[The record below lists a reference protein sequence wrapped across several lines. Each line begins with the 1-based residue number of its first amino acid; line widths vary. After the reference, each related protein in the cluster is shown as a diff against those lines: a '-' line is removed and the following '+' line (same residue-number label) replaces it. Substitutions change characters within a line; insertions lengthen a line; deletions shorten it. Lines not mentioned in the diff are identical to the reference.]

1 MQRIVA
7 IAAFGFGLLLL
18 QLAAGQ
24 EKARRDTLVYS
35 RSSNQWFE
43 GPLASVTISGDG
55 EWAAFA
61 SRQQGVHLIHLKP
74 GEEDRQKLLA
84 GLDKVEFA
92 FFCGPDALARLGQR
106 GSESGWFLRKGENI
120 QLSSL
125 PDDAVLYCSPDGT
138 QFAYYKYRNP
148 ESGLFVGTPGNLSDF
163 QLEGRVIAMA
173 FAPDSSALYA
183 VVFATSGKSS
193 VVRITL
199 RPLATKT
206 IASNLD
212 ANSIPDRMAV
222 SEDGRKLY
230 LALASPGTPNN
241 EARHQPNA
249 DRWLRIYEMD
259 IATGARRV
267 VVESP
272 GQDCNNPQ
280 IAAGNLYW
288 TRNLMETSVVVVPA
302 EGGKAKEVAAGGQ
315 IPMWSPDGRR
325 IGYTFGGFRMADW
338 GLDLDDAV
346 VSVDENGNRAAPPAI
361 IVSGYH
367 EDFPPAWS
375 PDGKWIA
382 FHSHR
387 SKTPVPEYASA
398 GSTDDIYLRR
408 ADDPSAP
415 EMRLTDFGWETGAAY
430 WSPDG
435 QKLLFNS
442 WVRGGE
448 AGIDKAWILTMDP
461 ETGRALRAEML
472 PVSPQIRSASWLAW
486 SPDGKEIAI
495 EDNRGGG
502 DRVLWAVHA
511 NGSDAVKIAEYKG
524 TTYDG
529 LDWTVDGKSI
539 IISAL
544 AGDNLQLFA
553 VPRSGGQPRQ
563 LTHDTGNLMHPRVS
577 PDGRW
582 IAATRIVQ
590 SKQLWRRPLS

>member
-7 IAAFGFGLLLL
+7 IVALGMLFLRLS
-18 QLAAGQ
+18 AGQ
-24 EKARRDTLVYS
+24 EKPRRDSLVYS

-43 GPLASVTISGDG
+43 GPLGSVTLSADG

-61 SRQQGVHLIHLKP
+61 TRGQGVHLIRLKT
-74 GEEDRQKLLA
+74 GEEDPQRMLA
-84 GLDKVEFA
+84 GLDKVDSA
-92 FFCGPDALARLGQR
+92 FFCGPTSLARLGQR
-106 GSESGWFLRKGENI
+106 SSESGWFLRKADNI
-120 QLSSL
+120 QLSGMPGGS
-125 PDDAVLYCSPDGT
+125 VLYCSPDGT
-138 QFAYYKYRNP
+138 QFAYYEARNP
-148 ESGLFVGTPGNLSDF
+148 EGGLYVGTPGNFSDF
-163 QLEGRVIAMA
+163 KLEGRVIAMA
-173 FAPDSSALYA
+173 FAPDESALYVLA
-183 VVFATSGKSS
+183 FPTSGRST

-199 RPLATKT
+199 RPLGTKT

-212 ANSIPDRMAV
+212 ANSVPDRMAV
-222 SEDGRKLY
+222 SDDGKKLY
-230 LALASPGTPNN
+230 LALASDSAADN
-241 EARHQPNA
+241 EARHAPNA
-249 DRWLRIYEMD
+249 ERWLKIYEVD
-259 IATGARRV
+259 IATGARRM

-272 GQDCNNPQ
+272 GQDCNNPL
-280 IAAGNLYW
+280 IAGGNLYW
-288 TRNLMETSVVVVPA
+288 TRNLMQTSVVIVPA
-302 EGGKAKEVAAGGQ
+302 AGGVAKELAEGGQ
-315 IPMWSPDGRR
+315 IPMWSPDGKR

-346 VSVDENGNRAAPPAI
+346 IGVDENADRAAPPAI

-408 ADDPSAP
+408 ADDPNAP
-415 EMRLTDFGWETGAAY
+415 EMRLTDFGWETGPAY

-448 AGIDKAWILTMDP
+448 PGIDKAWILTMDP
-461 ETGRALRAEML
+461 ETGRALKAEML
-472 PVSPQIRSASWLAW
+472 PLSPQIRSASWLAW

-495 EDNRGGG
+495 EDNRGGAG
-502 DRVLWAVHA
+502 RALWVVHA
-511 NGSDAVKIAEYKG
+511 DGSDAVKIADYKG

-529 LDWTVDGKSI
+529 LDWTADGKTI
-539 IISAL
+539 LISAL

-553 VPRSGGQPRQ
+553 VPRAGGPPLQ

>member
-7 IAAFGFGLLLL
+7 IAALGMLLL
-18 QLAAGQ
+18 QLSAGQ
-24 EKARRDTLVYS
+24 EKPRRDTLVFS

-43 GPLASVTISGDG
+43 GPLGSVTVSGNG

-61 SRQQGVHLIHLKP
+61 TRQQGVHLIRLKS
-74 GEEDRQKLLA
+74 GEEDPQKMLG

-92 FFCGPDALARLGQR
+92 FFCGPDWLARLGKR
-106 GSESGWFLRKGENI
+106 SGESGWFLRSGENI

-125 PDDAVLYCSPDGT
+125 PNDAILYCSPDGT
-138 QFAYYKYRNP
+138 QFAYYGARNP
-148 ESGLFVGTPGNLSDF
+148 EAGLFVGTSRNFSDF
-163 QLEGRVIAMA
+163 RLEGRVIAMA
-173 FAPDSSALYA
+173 FAPDDSALY
-183 VVFATSGKSS
+183 VLVFPASGRSS

-199 RPLATKT
+199 RPLGTKT
-206 IASNLD
+206 VASNLD
-212 ANSIPDRMAV
+212 ANSILDRMAV
-222 SEDGRKLY
+222 SDDGKKLY
-230 LALASPGTPNN
+230 LALASNGAPDN
-241 EARHQPNA
+241 EARHAPNA
-249 DRWLRIYEMD
+249 DRWLKIYEMD
-259 IATGARRV
+259 IATGTRRV
-267 VVESP
+267 AVESP
-272 GQDCNNPQ
+272 GQDCNNPL
-280 IAAGNLYW
+280 IAGGNLYW
-288 TRNLMETSVVVVPA
+288 TRNLMQTSVVAVPV
-302 EGGKAKEVAAGGQ
+302 EGGAAKELAAGGQ
-315 IPMWSPDGRR
+315 IPMWSPDGKR
-325 IGYTFGGFRMADW
+325 IGYTFGGFRLADW

-346 VSVDENGNRAAPPAI
+346 IGVDENADRAAPPAI

-375 PDGKWIA
+375 PDGRWIA

-398 GSTDDIYLRR
+398 GSSDDIYLRR
-408 ADDPSAP
+408 ADDPNAP
-415 EMRLTDFGWETGAAY
+415 EMRLTDFGWETGPAY

-472 PVSPQIRSASWLAW
+472 PLSPQIRSTAGLAW

-495 EDNRGGG
+495 EDNRGGA
-502 DRVLWAVHA
+502 DRVLWVVHA
-511 NGSDAVKIAEYKG
+511 DGSHAEKIADYKG
-524 TTYDG
+524 STYDG
-529 LDWTVDGKSI
+529 LDWTMDGKSI

-544 AGDNLQLFA
+544 ADDNLQMFA
-553 VPRSGGQPRQ
+553 VPRAGGTPKQ

-577 PDGRW
+577 PDGKW

>member
-7 IAAFGFGLLLL
+7 IAALGILLV
-18 QLAAGQ
+18 QLTAGQ
-24 EKARRDTLVYS
+24 EKPRRDTLVFS

-43 GPLASVTISGDG
+43 GPLGSVTVSNDG

-61 SRQQGVHLIHLKP
+61 TREQGVHLFRLKT
-74 GEEDRQKLLA
+74 GEEDPHRLLA
-84 GLDKVEFA
+84 GLNKVDFA
-92 FFCGPDALARLGQR
+92 FFCGPESLARLGER
-106 GSESGWFLRKGENI
+106 ASEKGWFLRRGENI

-125 PDDAVLYCSPDGT
+125 PNDAILYCSPDGT
-138 QFAYYKYRNP
+138 QFAYYEARNP
-148 ESGLFVGTPGNLSDF
+148 ASGLFVGTPGNFSDF
-163 QLEGRVIAMA
+163 QLDGRVIAMA
-173 FAPDSSALYA
+173 FAPDDSALYA
-183 VVFATSGKSS
+183 LVFPASGRSS

-199 RPLATKT
+199 RPLGTKT
-206 IASNLD
+206 IATNLD

-222 SEDGRKLY
+222 SDDGKKLY
-230 LALASPGTPNN
+230 LALASEGAANN
-241 EARHQPNA
+241 EARHAPNA
-249 DRWLRIYEMD
+249 DRWLKIYEMD
-259 IATGARRV
+259 FATGSRRV

-272 GQDCNNPQ
+272 GQDCDNPL
-280 IAAGNLYW
+280 IAGGNLYW
-288 TRNLMETSVVVVPA
+288 TRNLMQTSVVVVPA
-302 EGGKAKEVAAGGQ
+302 VGGSAKEVAAGGQ
-315 IPMWSPDGRR
+315 IPMWSPDGKR

-338 GLDLDDAV
+338 GLDSDDAV
-346 VSVDENGNRAAPPAI
+346 IGVDENADRAAPPAI

-367 EDFPPAWS
+367 QDFPPAWS
-375 PDGKWIA
+375 PDGRWIA

-408 ADDPSAP
+408 ADDPNAP
-415 EMRLTDFGWETGAAY
+415 EMRLTDFGWETGPAY

-435 QKLLFNS
+435 QKLLFSS

-448 AGIDKAWILTMDP
+448 PGIDKAWILVMDP

-472 PVSPQIRSASWLAW
+472 PLSPQIRSTAWLAW

-495 EDNRGGG
+495 EDNRGGS
-502 DRVLWAVHA
+502 DRVLWVVNADGSHA
-511 NGSDAVKIAEYKG
+511 ERIADYKG

-529 LDWTVDGKSI
+529 LDWTADGKTI
-539 IISAL
+539 IISAQ

-553 VPRSGGQPRQ
+553 VPRSGGAPKQ

>member
-7 IAAFGFGLLLL
+7 IAALGILFL
-18 QLAAGQ
+18 QLSAGQ
-24 EKARRDTLVYS
+24 EKPRRDTLVYS

-43 GPLASVTISGDG
+43 GPLGSVTVSADG

-61 SRQQGVHLIHLKP
+61 TDGQGVHLIRLKT
-74 GEEDRQKLLA
+74 GEEDPQRLLA
-84 GLDKVEFA
+84 GLDKVDFA
-92 FFCGPDALARLGQR
+92 FFCGPASLARLGQR
-106 GSESGWFLRKGENI
+106 SSESGWFLRKAESI
-120 QLSSL
+120 QLSGL
-125 PDDAVLYCSPDGT
+125 PSDAILYCSPDGT
-138 QFAYYKYRNP
+138 QFAYYESRNP
-148 ESGLFVGTPGNLSDF
+148 AAGLFVGTPGNFSDF

-173 FAPDSSALYA
+173 FAPDDSALYA
-183 VVFATSGKSS
+183 LVFPTSGKSS

-199 RPLATKT
+199 QPLGTKT
-206 IASNLD
+206 IAGNLD

-222 SEDGRKLY
+222 SEDGKKLY
-230 LALASPGTPNN
+230 LALASEGAPDN
-241 EARHQPNA
+241 EARHAPNA
-249 DRWLRIYEMD
+249 DRWLKIFEMD
-259 IATGARRV
+259 IATGSRHM

-272 GQDCNNPQ
+272 GQDCNNPL
-280 IAAGNLYW
+280 IAGGNLYW
-288 TRNLMETSVVVVPA
+288 TRNLMQTSVVIVPA
-302 EGGKAKEVAAGGQ
+302 AGGAAKELAEGGQ
-315 IPMWSPDGRR
+315 IPMWSPDGKR
-325 IGYTFGGFRMADW
+325 IGYTFGGFRLADW

-346 VSVDENGNRAAPPAI
+346 IGVDDNADRAAPPAI

-382 FHSHR
+382 FPSHR

-408 ADDPSAP
+408 ADDPNAP
-415 EMRLTDFGWETGAAY
+415 EMRLTDFGWETGPAY

-472 PVSPQIRSASWLAW
+472 PLSPQIRSASWLAW

-495 EDNRGGG
+495 EDNRGGA
-502 DRVLWAVHA
+502 DRALWVVHA
-511 NGSDAVKIAEYKG
+511 DGSDAVKIADYKG

-529 LDWTVDGKSI
+529 LDWTADGKTI

-553 VPRSGGQPRQ
+553 VPRAGGPPKQ